1 MPVDQGYLI
10 DGNQQA
16 FRASCWRNISP
27 TIRVISLQF
36 SLLVGFSVKGGL
48 GRAFVLRSNNV
59 AASNKLTPSDRIFPY
74 LGRA

>member
-10 DGNQQA
+10 DQA
-16 FRASCWRNISP
+16 LMVSCGRNISP

-36 SLLVGFSVKGGL
+36 SPLVGVSVKGGL
-48 GRAFVLRSNNV
+48 GSAFVLRANNV
-59 AASNKLTPSDRIFPY
+59 AASNQLTPSGRILPC